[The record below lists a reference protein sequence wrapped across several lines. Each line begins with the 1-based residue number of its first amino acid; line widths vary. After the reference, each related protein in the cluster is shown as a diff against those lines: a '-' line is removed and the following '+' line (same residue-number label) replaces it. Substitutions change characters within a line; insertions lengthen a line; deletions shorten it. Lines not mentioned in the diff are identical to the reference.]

1 MEHRHLRSVDLSC
14 HHGVHRLS
22 ATRLSWPLGI
32 HESLTL
38 KSLEQIWNRIYW
50 IYCLFE
56 AFLCFDPFWSI
67 LNMAG
72 AASPQRQPLERLLD
86 RRMQSVWLPCY
97 CGNNVRRFLP
107 FWSILPFCH
116 EGMDQYLLIP
126 FLGGW
131 TSIYQLFWCSPN
143 HFAVPCCARCPLLSP
158 QLPVW
163 VSLAK
168 QPEKHGFS
176 LSFLLLSEYWQT
188 ESEFPKHAEINEPF

>member
-1 MEHRHLRSVDLSC
+1 MEHRHLRLVDLSC

-38 KSLEQIWNRIYW
+38 KSLEQIWNRIKTVS
-50 IYCLFE
+50 IE
-56 AFLCFDPFWSI
+56 SIAFSKQKSMFWSI
-67 LNMAG
+67 LIHFEHGRRSLTTASTLGEAARSSDAIRMA
-72 AASPQRQPLERLLD
+72 AMLLWKHVETT
-86 RRMQSVWLPCY
+86 S
-97 CGNNVRRFLP
+97 GG
-107 FWSILPFCH
+107 FWSILIHSAILPR
-116 EGMDQYLLIP
+116 D
-126 FLGGW
+126 
-131 TSIYQLFWCSPN
+131 
-143 HFAVPCCARCPLLSP
+143 CARSPLLSP

-188 ESEFPKHAEINEPF
+188 ESDFPKHAETHEPF